1 MKKSLLKKIQP
12 KKKLKYDDS
21 SSESE
26 GSLVLIGSDD
36 SMTIDEFV
44 DDSHCAECL
53 EKYEE
58 TKSTAD
64 WIKCVKCSRWLHET
78 CSIYSFNGKCGDCGR
93 RERSTERERADCPF
107 HYSSTQAICSWQ
119 EGPLHPHSFSPPGLI
134 APFFYCMRS
143 SSLATAYS

>member
-1 MKKSLLKKIQP
+1 MKKSLLQKIQP

-26 GSLVLIGSDD
+26 GSLVLIDSDD

-93 RERSTERERADCPF
+93 RE
-107 HYSSTQAICSWQ
+107 
-119 EGPLHPHSFSPPGLI
+119 
-134 APFFYCMRS
+134 
-143 SSLATAYS
+143 